1 MESVDDVKVALSARS
16 RTATLDQLA
25 NEGRKRVR
33 LIRAEHV
40 AQMISEAVNRTVEE
54 TGHVSQQDVERLVQ
68 KSQQEFKKILRER
81 EAEQTRAREVE
92 EQLQAAQQE
101 LETLRQQLD
110 GAPAASPGA
119 AAAASAGTAP
129 MSADVMAMMMN
140 EIATLKASMLHKN
153 GAPAGDSS
161 GLADTLEKIAGSLN
175 DRLDQFGKKIGISSA
190 VEADAVHFDAL
201 FSKHDAAPIESNMDA
216 IEVKQKTGGG
226 IAANLE
232 RLKKLKGGGQ
242 PDSEKAQGARKQ

>member
-1 MESVDDVKVALSARS
+1 MES
-16 RTATLDQLA
+16 
-25 NEGRKRVR
+25 GRKRVR

-40 AQMISEAVNRTVEE
+40 AQMISEAVTSAVEGS
-54 TGHVSQQDVERLVQ
+54 GHVSQEDVERLVQ

-81 EAEQTRAREVE
+81 EAEQARAREVA
-92 EQLQAAQQE
+92 EQLQTAQERQGELEQE
-101 LETLRQQLD
+101 LETLRGQLETAQT
-110 GAPAASPGA
+110 APAAPA
-119 AAAASAGTAP
+119 AEAVTVSTTAAP

-140 EIATLKASMLHKN
+140 EIATLKASMLHKQ
-153 GAPAGDSS
+153 GAPKGDGS
-161 GLADTLEKIAGSLN
+161 GLADALEKIAGSLN
-175 DRLDQFGKKIGISSA
+175 DRLDQFGRKIGISSA
-190 VEADAVHFDAL
+190 VAADAVHFDAL
-201 FSKHDAAPIESNMDA
+201 FNKHEAAPIESNMDA

>member
-40 AQMISEAVNRTVEE
+40 AQMITEAVTSAVEQSGSVAQE
-54 TGHVSQQDVERLVQ
+54 DVDRLVQ

-81 EAEQTRAREVE
+81 EAQVARALEVE
-92 EQLQAAQQE
+92 EQLTAAQERQAE
-101 LETLRQQLD
+101 LEQEVLALRQQLETGPGAVPASTVTVSTG
-110 GAPAASPGA
+110 GAPV
-119 AAAASAGTAP
+119 
-129 MSADVMAMMMN
+129 SADVMAMMMN
-140 EIATLKASMLHKN
+140 ELTTLKAQLMHKQS
-153 GAPAGDSS
+153 APTGDGS
-161 GLADTLEKIAGSLN
+161 GLADALEKIAGSLN
-175 DRLDQFGKKIGISSA
+175 DRLDQFGRKIGVSSA
-190 VEADAVHFDAL
+190 VEASTVHFDAL
-201 FSKHDAAPIESNMDA
+201 FNKHDAAPIESNMDT

-232 RLKKLKGGGQ
+232 RLKKLKGG
-242 PDSEKAQGARKQ
+242 K